1 MEKSFLLTYDFP
13 PMGGGIAR
21 WMGELSRRFPPG
33 SLLVS
38 TGRHPGCDRADA
50 DLPNPVNRIRI
61 PARRLRTLPG
71 LLLWSRRVT
80 SLARREQPGFVWCG
94 QLRPAAYPA
103 KWLCERLGTPYGIL
117 VHGGDLLSLQHRIH
131 QSRVKRRTARSLL
144 GSAAVIV
151 ANSRWTAELCQNVLG
166 ELELPARPGLVR
178 VVSLGTDPALFRPGV
193 PTAAV
198 RGRYRLDGGGRW
210 MMTVARLVPHKGV
223 DVALQALAR
232 LAPDHPQLGYAVVGQ
247 GPHQPALESL
257 AAQLG
262 VSERVRF
269 LNDVSDADLPALYN
283 VADFYVGVSRQAGLD
298 VEGFGISLLEA
309 SASGLAVVAGR
320 SGGMPDAVADGE
332 TGVLVD
338 SEDPRAV
345 AGAIESLLAD
355 PERVRQLG
363 ANGRRAVEQRFTWDR
378 VVSDL
383 QAISRDFIA
392 GRSAR
397 PPH

>member
-1 MEKSFLLTYDFP
+1 
-13 PMGGGIAR
+13 
-21 WMGELSRRFPPG
+21 
-33 SLLVS
+33 
-38 TGRHPGCDRADA
+38 
-50 DLPNPVNRIRI
+50 
-61 PARRLRTLPG
+61 
-71 LLLWSRRVT
+71 
-80 SLARREQPGFVWCG
+80 
-94 QLRPAAYPA
+94 
-103 KWLCERLGTPYGIL
+103 
-117 VHGGDLLSLQHRIH
+117 
-131 QSRVKRRTARSLL
+131 
-144 GSAAVIV
+144 
-151 ANSRWTAELCQNVLG
+151 
-166 ELELPARPGLVR
+166 
-178 VVSLGTDPALFRPGV
+178 
-193 PTAAV
+193 
-198 RGRYRLDGGGRW
+198 

-232 LAPDHPQLGYAVVGQ
+232 LAPEHPQLRYAGVGQ
-247 GPHQPALESL
+247 GEHQPALESL

-262 VSERVRF
+262 VGDRVRF

-345 AGAIESLLAD
+345 ARAIASLLAD

-383 QAISRDFIA
+383 QAISRDIRA
-392 GRSAR
+392 ARSAR

>member
-1 MEKSFLLTYDFP
+1 
-13 PMGGGIAR
+13 
-21 WMGELSRRFPPG
+21 
-33 SLLVS
+33 
-38 TGRHPGCDRADA
+38 
-50 DLPNPVNRIRI
+50 
-61 PARRLRTLPG
+61 
-71 LLLWSRRVT
+71 
-80 SLARREQPGFVWCG
+80 
-94 QLRPAAYPA
+94 
-103 KWLCERLGTPYGIL
+103 
-117 VHGGDLLSLQHRIH
+117 
-131 QSRVKRRTARSLL
+131 
-144 GSAAVIV
+144 
-151 ANSRWTAELCQNVLG
+151 
-166 ELELPARPGLVR
+166 
-178 VVSLGTDPALFRPGV
+178 
-193 PTAAV
+193 
-198 RGRYRLDGGGRW
+198 

-232 LAPDHPQLGYAVVGQ
+232 LAPDHPQLCYAVVGQ

-298 VEGFGISLLEA
+298 VEGFGISLMEA

-345 AGAIESLLAD
+345 AGAIASLLAD

-363 ANGRRAVEQRFTWDR
+363 ENGRRAVEQRFTWDR

-383 QAISRDFIA
+383 QAISRDLTA